1 MIIVNPNDTK
11 HTVFL
16 VPRFDIESVT
26 EEVQSFVDRV
36 TNDLGNVESEDCT
49 AEVLKK
55 DFIGVVITDS
65 FKSKSDSLD
74 NTFDIK
80 DGKIVITFDYDF
92 RSESRYDVA
101 ITYLNTSEVIYR
113 GIFIATTQD
122 TQSYSL
128 TKDKF
133 YY

>member
-1 MIIVNPNDTK
+1 MIIVNPNNAT
-11 HTVFL
+11 HTVSV

-26 EEVQSFVDRV
+26 EEVQAFADRV
-36 TNDLGNVESEDCT
+36 SNDSGISESEDCT

-55 DFIGVVITDS
+55 DFIGVVITDN
-65 FKSKSDSLD
+65 FKSDSDSLE
-74 NTFDIK
+74 NTFDIQ
-80 DGKIVITFDYDF
+80 DGKIIITFDYDF

-122 TQSYSL
+122 TQSYRL

>member
-36 TNDLGNVESEDCT
+36 TNDSGNVESEDCT

-55 DFIGVVITDS
+55 DFISVVITDN
-65 FKSKSDSLD
+65 FKSTSDSLD
-74 NTFDIK
+74 NTFDVQ
-80 DGKIVITFDYDF
+80 DGKIIITFDYDF

-101 ITYLNTSEVIYR
+101 ITYLNTEEVIYR
-113 GIFIATTQD
+113 GIFVATTQD

>member
-1 MIIVNPNDTK
+1 MIVVNPDNTS
-11 HTVFL
+11 HTISL

-26 EEVQSFVDRV
+26 EDVQAFVDRV
-36 TNDLGNVESEDCT
+36 TGDSGTVESEDCT
-49 AEVLKK
+49 ADVLKE
-55 DFIGVVITDS
+55 DYIGIIITDN
-65 FKSKSDSLD
+65 FKSISSSVD
-74 NTFDIK
+74 NTFDIQ

-101 ITYLNTSEVIYR
+101 ITYTNTLEVIYR

-122 TQSYSL
+122 TQDYKL

>member
-1 MIIVNPNDTK
+1 MIVVNPDNTS
-11 HTVFL
+11 HTISL

-26 EEVQSFVDRV
+26 EGVKAFVDRV
-36 TNDLGNVESEDCT
+36 TGDSGTVESEDCT
-49 AEVLKK
+49 ADVLKE
-55 DFIGVVITDS
+55 DYIGIIITDN
-65 FKSKSDSLD
+65 FKSLSSSVD
-74 NTFDIK
+74 NTFDIQ

-101 ITYLNTSEVIYR
+101 ITYTNTLEVIYR

-122 TQSYSL
+122 TQNYKL

>member
-11 HTVFL
+11 HTVSL

-36 TNDLGNVESEDCT
+36 TNDSGYVESEDCT
-49 AEVLKK
+49 SEVVKK

-65 FKSKSDSLD
+65 FKSTSDSLD
-74 NTFDIK
+74 NTFDIQ
-80 DGKIVITFDYDF
+80 DGKIIITFDYDF

-122 TQSYSL
+122 AQSYRL